1 MKHYVTVFL
10 LFASLHLGMGAQL
23 PEGFVEQLIAGNLDP
38 TDMVI
43 ADDGR
48 LFITI
53 KSGKILIVQEGVLQ
67 QEPFLLLDVDNSNER
82 GLGHMVLDPD
92 FEQNNYY
99 YVYYTVPG
107 QNFNRVSRFTANG
120 NFTTP
125 GSELILLD
133 LDPLAGS
140 IHNAGD
146 MVFGQDGKLYISV
159 GDGANSANAQSFNN
173 LLGKIL
179 RINADGS
186 IPSDNPFFSSTA
198 VTGKNKAIWALGLR
212 NPFSM
217 DMQLGTGRIFVSEVG
232 ASAFEEINEI
242 LPGKNYGWPGIEGM
256 RTTQPMPLN
265 YKDPIFVY
273 PHGDG
278 LNAGC
283 AVVGAA
289 FYNPATPEFPQSYLG
304 KFFFGDFCNGY
315 IKALD
320 PATNQA
326 EVFITG
332 INRPLAILTAPDG
345 SLYYLARAGLGGGS
359 EQDNTASNNGTLWKV
374 NYTGSGIPSVSVQ
387 PMDVLVPVGEAA
399 TFTVAASGTQPITY
413 QWQENSVDIPGATA
427 SSYTVANA
435 MLADEGKLYR
445 CRVGNSIGS
454 TLSNSATLH
463 VTTNTRPV
471 PVILDPVEGSTYAA
485 GDMLVFSGSATDAE
499 DGLVPASSLSWKIDF
514 HHDMHTH
521 PALPSLPGVEGSSF
535 AIPRVGETSA
545 NVWYRVY
552 LTATDQGGLSKTTY
566 RDVLP
571 RKGLIN
577 INTKVAG
584 LKINL
589 DGQLIT
595 TPAAVISVVGLTRTV
610 EAPLLQSNEGGDFL
624 FSKWEDGKPRLFA
637 FDVPEGDV
645 SFLAEYD
652 QVPQGN
658 GTGLT
663 GFYFNKQDMAFNG
676 PPTFIRTDPTI
687 NFNWGTG
694 SPVPGII
701 DNDIFTVQWVGEV
714 LPQFSEKYTFFFTS
728 DDGVRLWVNDQLLID
743 KWIPQAATEWSGD
756 IDLAAETKY
765 PIRIEYFEAGGEA
778 VARLAWKSSSLPK
791 QVISAKQLSA
801 DVVTGLP
808 EENYEANLMAYPTL
822 ASRTLNIVTTEE
834 WTIIDLLGRSMATG
848 MGAAVVEV
856 GTWAPGLYV
865 VRSKSGGVTKFIRPQ

>member
-1 MKHYVTVFL
+1 
-10 LFASLHLGMGAQL
+10 MGGQL

-43 ADDGR
+43 AADGR

-53 KSGKILIVQEGVLQ
+53 KSGKILIVQDGVLQ
-67 QEPFLLLDVDNSNER
+67 QAPFLSLEVDNSNER
-82 GLGHMVLDPD
+82 GLGHMVLDPE
-92 FEQNNYY
+92 FEHNRYY

-146 MVFGQDGKLYISV
+146 MVFGLDGKLYISV
-159 GDGANSANAQSFNN
+159 GDGANAANAQSFNN

-179 RINADGS
+179 RINTDGS
-186 IPSDNPFFSSTA
+186 IPADNPFFATA
-198 VTGKNKAIWALGLR
+198 TGKNKAIWALGLR

-217 DMQLGTGRIFVSEVG
+217 DIQSGTGRIFVSEVG

-256 RTTQPMPLN
+256 RTTQPMPSN
-265 YKDPIFVY
+265 YMDPVFVY
-273 PHGDG
+273 PHGSG

-289 FYNPATPEFPQSYLG
+289 FYNPSTLQFPAAFQG
-304 KFFFGDFCNGY
+304 KFFFADFCNGY
-315 IKALD
+315 IKALN
-320 PATNQA
+320 PSNNQA

-359 EQDNTASNNGTLWKV
+359 EEDNTASSNGTLWKV
-374 NYTGSGIPSVSVQ
+374 NFTGSGIPSVSVQ
-387 PMDVLVPVGEAA
+387 PADVLVPIGEAA
-399 TFTVAASGTQPITY
+399 TFTVAASGTQPIAY
-413 QWQENSVDIPGATA
+413 QWQESGTDIPGATSPSFTFA
-427 SSYTVANA
+427 SPA
-435 MLADEGKLYR
+435 LADDGKLFR
-445 CRVGNSIGS
+445 CRVSNSFGS

-463 VTTNTRPV
+463 VTSNTRPV
-471 PVILDPVEGSTYAA
+471 PTIITPVDGSTYAA
-485 GDMLVFSGSATDAE
+485 GDILLFSGSATDAE
-499 DGLVPASSLSWKIDF
+499 DGLVPSSSLSWKIDF

-521 PALPSLPGVEGSSF
+521 PALPSLAGVESSSF
-535 AIPRVGETSA
+535 AIPRVGETSS

-552 LTATDQGGLSKTTY
+552 LTATDQGGLSKTVY

-571 RKGLIN
+571 RKSLITFN
-577 INTKVAG
+577 ASTAG
-584 LKINL
+584 LQINL
-589 DGQLIT
+589 DGQFIT
-595 TPAAVISVVGLTRTV
+595 THVEITSVVGLTRTV
-610 EAPLLQSNEGGDFL
+610 EAPLIQPSGDVDFI
-624 FSKWEDGKPRLFA
+624 FSKWEDGKPRLFE
-637 FDVPEGDV
+637 FDVAEENV
-645 SFLAEYD
+645 AFLAVYD

-663 GFYFNKQDMAFNG
+663 GFYYNQQNRSFNG
-676 PPTFIRTDPTI
+676 PPTFIRTDQTI
-687 NFNWGTG
+687 NFDWGSG
-694 SPVPGII
+694 SPVPGIL
-701 DNDIFTVQWVGEV
+701 DSDFFTVQWVGEV

-728 DDGVRLWVNDQLLID
+728 DDGVRLWVNDQLIID

-756 IDLAAETKY
+756 IDLMAEVKY
-765 PIRIEYFEAGGEA
+765 PIRIDYFEEGGNA
-778 VARLAWKSSSLPK
+778 VAKLAWKSNSLPK
-791 QVISAKQLSA
+791 QVIALKQLSS

-808 EENYEANLMAYPTL
+808 EGNGETDLVVYPTL
-822 ASRTLNIVTTEE
+822 TSEKLNIVTAEE
-834 WTIIDLLGRSMATG
+834 WAIVDLMGRNVANGFGATL
-848 MGAAVVEV
+848 VEV
-856 GTWAPGLYV
+856 SSWAAGLYL
-865 VRSKSGGVTKFIRPQ
+865 VRSASGTVVKFIRLQ